1 MRLSVN
7 SIHCASSDAIEGKA
21 DIGRSSGLLWRDA
34 IDPLGHSV
42 RVFVAMHR
50 TDPLQTC
57 YTNFAILSLGQ
68 ARMRRR
74 EFIRLIGAT
83 AGPFEGVDERVI
95 AARNLDR
102 GAGGASGGEG
112 GGVSWRRMRPRL
124 DSRGGRSRIGMTVAG
139 RAIGLLRCALIAAAI
154 APLPAAAEPLLM
166 DVARAELG
174 YDRRTGEPLV
184 AFVLTQPSARAFA
197 QLTAANIGFIAGA
210 TKYIVTDIY
219 VANCSASLTTAKGAL
234 YTAASKTGTSQSL
247 YPATALLN
255 SAASPWPYAVAMRAK
270 KPTAG

>member
-57 YTNFAILSLGQ
+57 YSNFAIRSLGQ
-68 ARMRRR
+68 ARLRRR

-197 QLTAANIGFIAGA
+197 QLTAANIGRRIAIGVGGKVFERPVVREPILVGMGQISGMASVEEARDIAARLSSGA
-210 TKYIVTDIY
+210 
-219 VANCSASLTTAKGAL
+219 AKLELEAL
-234 YTAASKTGTSQSL
+234 AD
-247 YPATALLN
+247 
-255 SAASPWPYAVAMRAK
+255 
-270 KPTAG
+270 

>member
-83 AGPFEGVDERVI
+83 AAPIEGVHARVT
-95 AARNLDR
+95 AARHP
-102 GAGGASGGEG
+102 E
-112 GGVSWRRMRPRL
+112 
-124 DSRGGRSRIGMTVAG
+124 
-139 RAIGLLRCALIAAAI
+139 
-154 APLPAAAEPLLM
+154 
-166 DVARAELG
+166 
-174 YDRRTGEPLV
+174 RRT
-184 AFVLTQPSARAFA
+184 ARPS
-197 QLTAANIGFIAGA
+197 G
-210 TKYIVTDIY
+210 
-219 VANCSASLTTAKGAL
+219 
-234 YTAASKTGTSQSL
+234 
-247 YPATALLN
+247 
-255 SAASPWPYAVAMRAK
+255 
-270 KPTAG
+270 

>member
-95 AARNLDR
+95 AARGLEEI
-102 GAGGASGGEG
+102 S
-112 GGVSWRRMRPRL
+112 
-124 DSRGGRSRIGMTVAG
+124 SRGGRSRIGMTVAG

-197 QLTAANIGFIAGA
+197 QLTAANIGRRIAIGVGGKVFERPVVREPILVGMGQISGMASVEEARDIAARLSSGA
-210 TKYIVTDIY
+210 
-219 VANCSASLTTAKGAL
+219 AKLELEAL
-234 YTAASKTGTSQSL
+234 AD
-247 YPATALLN
+247 
-255 SAASPWPYAVAMRAK
+255 
-270 KPTAG
+270 